1 MSRVSNLLAGFREFA
16 EPRDGI
22 GISPFRLACTLDE
35 PATESQILAAWKN
48 KRVPDDLAEL
58 WRTCREARLFEDVDY
73 GQWGLRV
80 LSPDESAQRT
90 ETERSARPADV
101 GPEDVVFAEFL
112 GDQELLVRTT
122 SDEGVLIALPLDPRS
137 DWYTAGPDIEVFLER
152 YLASFGEKYWE
163 ASA

>member
-1 MSRVSNLLAGFREFA
+1 MSRVRNLLAAFREFA

-22 GISPFRLACTLDE
+22 GNSPFRLACTLDG
-35 PATESQILAAWKN
+35 PATESQILSAWETKA
-48 KRVPDDLAEL
+48 VPEDLLEL

-80 LSPDESAQRT
+80 LSPEESAQRT
-90 ETERSARPADV
+90 AAERAARPADV
-101 GPEDVVFAEFL
+101 GPDDVVFAEFL

-122 SDEGVLIALPLDPRS
+122 GDEGILVALPLDPRS
-137 DWYTAGPDIEVFLER
+137 DWYTAGHDIETFLER

-163 ASA
+163 SAA